1 MIHIETDRFE
11 LSTRS
16 GVFSLRAPLLGE
28 IWRSDEGWGR
38 ESPAA
43 AIQREQRRLEEG
55 RQNLKDVLGLVIVD
69 GR

>member
-11 LSTRS
+11 LSTRA

-28 IWRSDEGWGR
+28 VCWSDGGWER

-43 AIQREQRRLEEG
+43 TAQRKQEWQEKYGESN
-55 RQNLKDVLGLVIVD
+55 RQLVKDVLGIDL
-69 GR
+69 